1 MQVEWDKFWCKVLFK
16 EFIKHFRKMTD
27 EQIANDIRKSMDDL
41 EDMVQG
47 SGSFGSKM
55 VEWAAGRAE
64 QYPFASEN
72 GKKGGRPRKNS
83 KSTATGNDQVPAD
96 AATREGA
103 EVTHSAGNGV
113 VPEPTNVCKNAEEG
127 GTRKDPLN
135 MATVR
140 KNGTLES
147 GTSSANIHG
156 PARPQKTGAGA
167 SAPLLISPL
176 ENRAPSPTIANRS
189 DKKQPVNIGA
199 AAPAP
204 HPFEP
209 LDCHNREPQAPSP
222 EASHISGDVLN
233 LAYAGEF
240 GNVRLTQEQY
250 AQLGIK
256 FGNQQKL
263 NRAIDSLSCQI
274 ENGEKN
280 PQNHYAELVKWASY
294 RDDMEEKEE
303 LRASS
308 APHYETVSEHNARI
322 VRESDAWIHEYCQQQ
337 KKNRKAVNG

>member
-16 EFIKHFRKMTD
+16 EFIKHFRKMND
-27 EQIANDIRKSMDDL
+27 EQMAKDIRQSMDDL

-83 KSTATGNDQVPAD
+83 KSTATGNDQVPAGD
-96 AATREGA
+96 AATSYGA
-103 EVTHSAGNGV
+103 DES
-113 VPEPTNVCKNAEEG
+113 TNVSGKNYAEEG
-127 GTRKDPLN
+127 ANGNAALN
-135 MATVR
+135 ITPVR
-140 KNGTLES
+140 KNGALES
-147 GTSSANIHG
+147 CTSSANLHG
-156 PARPQKTGAGA
+156 SARPQKTGAGA

-204 HPFEP
+204 PLGS

-222 EASHISGDVLN
+222 EASHISGDVMS
-233 LAYAGEF
+233 LAYSGEF
-240 GNVRLTQEQY
+240 QNVKLTQEQY
-250 AQLGIK
+250 SELGIK
-256 FGNQQKL
+256 FGNMQNL
-263 NRAIDSLSCQI
+263 NRAIDSLSCKL
-274 ENGEKN
+274 ENEEIK
-280 PQNHYAELVKWASY
+280 PVPKNHYAVLLKWASY
-294 RDDMEEKEE
+294 REDMEEQKELE
-303 LRASS
+303 
-308 APHYETVSEHNARI
+308 
-322 VRESDAWIHEYCQQQ
+322 ESKPKMTNMEKSWIAAMKRVEEM
-337 KKNRKAVNG
+337 